1 MENLSSIS
9 GGTVLVSVKQ
19 LVNLPAY
26 EWLTEASVRHLL
38 FSAKPRINSKGET
51 IPGNG
56 LHEAGA
62 IIRLGRRVLFDVSAF
77 DQWLNSHKYLS
88 DLEGEV

>member
-1 MENLSSIS
+1 MENLSPTS
-9 GGTVLVSVKQ
+9 GGTVLITVKQ
-19 LVNLPAY
+19 LVSLPAY
-26 EWLTEASVRHLL
+26 GWLTEASVRHLL
-38 FSAKPRINSKGET
+38 FSAKARVNSKGET

-77 DQWLNSHKYLS
+77 DQWLNSHKDLS
-88 DLEGEV
+88 DFAGEV